1 MDMNTF
7 RNTAAPLVLA
17 VMLIAGTGFGR
28 PQPAATPSAPATK
41 PVQPAKAVGPSETFR
56 AEGYDWTKLDAA
68 LDKLIGKEKLPG
80 AALVVYKDNTLLYQ
94 RYLGSYTAET
104 EVMIA
109 SSSKWL
115 SGAVVM
121 SLVDEGKL
129 DLDAPISK
137 YLPYFE
143 GDKGTITVRQAFS
156 HTSGLESDHLP
167 AQNWLISM
175 DAAARKV
182 AQDAELVSKPG
193 TEFRYG
199 GTSMQVV
206 GRVAEV
212 VSGKSWNELFKD
224 KLTGPLKMTHTQ
236 FGKRGSAPNPLLAGG
251 VSSSLPDYLR
261 FLRAIAAGG
270 EFEGVRVLREKAVKE
285 MSADQTKG
293 AKMGRVASAA
303 PATQGMRYGIGNWV
317 DRKNDKGESVSN
329 SSAGKFGFKPWID
342 RSRGTI
348 GAFMIEDR
356 ETLGRGVGTGG
367 QITALV
373 NAAIDAKHGK
383 PADAASEKI
392 IGAGGE
398 AGGEGEADGA
408 ADGDAMSRLDA
419 NKDGKISLDEVPA
432 ALKGIFKRLDKNGD
446 GVLTPDELEGLK
458 KLRGR

>member
-1 MDMNTF
+1 MKTP
-7 RNTAAPLVLA
+7 RNATLALLLAAMLV
-17 VMLIAGTGFGR
+17 AGTGFSR
-28 PQPAATPSAPATK
+28 PQPAATPSAPTTK
-41 PVQPAKAVGPSETFR
+41 PAQPAKAVGPSETFR

-68 LDKLIGKEKLPG
+68 LDALISKDKLPG
-80 AALVVYKDNTLLYQ
+80 AALVVYKDNALLYQ

-104 EVMIA
+104 DVMIA

-115 SGAVVM
+115 SGAVIM

-143 GDKGTITVRQAFS
+143 GDKGAITIRQAFS
-156 HTSGLESDHLP
+156 HTSGLESDYKP
-167 AQNWLISM
+167 AENWLISM

-182 AQDAELVSKPG
+182 AADAELSTKPG

-206 GRVAEV
+206 GRIAEV
-212 VSGKSWNELFKD
+212 VSGKSWNDLFKA
-224 KLTGPLKMTHTQ
+224 KLTGPLKMSHTQ
-236 FGKRGSAPNPLLAGG
+236 FGKRGAAPNPLLAGG
-251 VSSSLPDYLR
+251 VSSTLPDYLR
-261 FLRAIAAGG
+261 FLRAIANNG
-270 EFEGVRVLREKAVKE
+270 EFEGTRILSEKAVKE

-293 AKMGRVASAA
+293 AKMGRVAAAA

-383 PADAASEKI
+383 PADAANEKI
-392 IGAGGE
+392 IGARGD
-398 AGGEGEADGA
+398 AGGEDEGNGA

-419 NKDGKISLDEVPA
+419 NKDGKISFDEVPA
-432 ALKGIFKRLDKNGD
+432 ALKGLFKRLDKNTD
-446 GVLTPDELEGLK
+446 GVLTPDELDGLK